1 MQKKLLIDA
10 SHQEETRIVLLDN
23 NKVEEFDF
31 EAINKKQISGNIFL
45 AKVTRVEPSLQAAF
59 LDYGGNR
66 HGFLAFSEIHPD
78 YYQIPIADKKLLL
91 ENTILNDEEKNEHS
105 EIELLG
111 NNFQSVI
118 SEKDENYYSED
129 ISEVQKL
136 FNENETIYK
145 DLDKNLTLWSDKKDD
160 TNITHKEELD
170 NNYHLNLEINDDLT
184 KLKTVQTIDNFNK
197 ENKLAKQK
205 RTRIKNKYKIQE
217 VIKVRQVI
225 LIQVVKDERGNKGAA
240 LTTYISLAGRY
251 CVLMPNTARGGGIS
265 RKITNIGDR
274 KKLKETA
281 NEFSIPDKMGLI
293 IRTAGAKKSKLEIKK
308 DYEYLLRQW
317 EQIRNLTLKSI
328 APSHIYEEGSV
339 IKRTIRDLY
348 SKEITE
354 IMVEGETGFNEA
366 KEYMKMLMPT
376 HTKKIKQYTNK
387 KPIFSFYGVEDYL
400 TGMFNPTVQLISGGY
415 IVIGITEALV
425 AIDVNSGKAT
435 KESSIEE
442 TALRTNL
449 EAADEIA
456 RQLRMR
462 DLAGLIVIDFIDMD
476 ERKNNISV
484 EKKLR
489 DSLKYDRARI
499 QIGKIS
505 AFGLLEMSRQRLRYG
520 MIEATTMLCENCHGT
535 GLTRS
540 NENLSLSILRKL
552 ENLELDKNIKEI
564 NVKVPINVANYI
576 LNQKRKYLE
585 EIEKEINT
593 TIFINSD
600 LSIINPDYIIEMK
613 KISNNNEEDSS
624 LSNVITMD
632 GGKINNLADG
642 LNKSSS
648 MENNSIINNETSKD
662 SNFKKPKRR
671 RRKNTKF
678 RKFDNNTEENHPYD
692 NFEGSKETFINEKK
706 SEDENNKIEE
716 RDTKQLNKEI
726 KNSKRIYS
734 RKKEPISRN
743 KKGIKSNNTS
753 SEINNTNSTHV
764 KETIVEDENLTKIN
778 KDSKEITKPKTKR
791 KRVVK
796 KVNEVLEK
804 TTEKVNKNVTNS
816 GKKKI
821 SSEDKASKS
830 GWWSRKSS

>member
-23 NKVEEFDF
+23 NQVEEFDF

-118 SEKDENYYSED
+118 SEKDENYYSKD

-293 IRTAGAKKSKLEIKK
+293 IRTAGAKKSKPEIKK

-317 EQIRNLTLKSI
+317 EQIRHLTLKSI

-354 IMVEGETGFNEA
+354 IMVEGETGFKEA

-613 KISNNNEEDSS
+613 KISNNNEEDIS
-624 LSNVITMD
+624 LSNVVTMD

-662 SNFKKPKRR
+662 SNLKKPKRR

-678 RKFDNNTEENHPYD
+678 RKFDNNTEENHPYN
-692 NFEGSKETFINEKK
+692 NFEGSKETSINEKK

-743 KKGIKSNNTS
+743 KKSIKSNNTS
-753 SEINNTNSTHV
+753 SEMKNITSTHV
-764 KETIVEDENLTKIN
+764 KETNIKDENLTKII

-804 TTEKVNKNVTNS
+804 TNEKVNKNVTNS
-816 GKKKI
+816 GNKKT
-821 SSEDKASKS
+821 SLEDKTSKS

>member
-118 SEKDENYYSED
+118 SEKDENYYSKD

-197 ENKLAKQK
+197 ENKLSKQK

-293 IRTAGAKKSKLEIKK
+293 IRTAGAKKSKPEIKK

-348 SKEITE
+348 SKEIDE
-354 IMVEGETGFNEA
+354 IMVEGETGFKEA

-678 RKFDNNTEENHPYD
+678 RKFDNNTEENHPYN

-753 SEINNTNSTHV
+753 SEINNINSNHENETN
-764 KETIVEDENLTKIN
+764 VEDENLTKMN

-804 TTEKVNKNVTNS
+804 TNEKVNKNVTNS
-816 GKKKI
+816 GNKKT
-821 SSEDKASKS
+821 SLEDKTSKS

>member
-23 NKVEEFDF
+23 NQVEEFDF
-31 EAINKKQISGNIFL
+31 EAKNKKQISGNIFL

-129 ISEVQKL
+129 ISEAQKL

-217 VIKVRQVI
+217 VIKVRQVL

-489 DSLKYDRARI
+489 ESLKYDRARI

-593 TIFINSD
+593 TIFINYD

-648 MENNSIINNETSKD
+648 MENNSIISNETSKD
-662 SNFKKPKRR
+662 SNLKKPKRR

-678 RKFDNNTEENHPYD
+678 RKFDNNTEENHPYN
-692 NFEGSKETFINEKK
+692 NFEGSKETSINENK

-716 RDTKQLNKEI
+716 RDTKQLNKEN

-734 RKKEPISRN
+734 RRKEPISRN

-753 SEINNTNSTHV
+753 SEIKNINSTHV
-764 KETIVEDENLTKIN
+764 KEKNVEDENLTKIN

>member
-23 NKVEEFDF
+23 NQVEEFDF

-118 SEKDENYYSED
+118 SEKDEIYYSKD

-184 KLKTVQTIDNFNK
+184 KLKTVQTIDNSNK

-293 IRTAGAKKSKLEIKK
+293 IRTAGAKKSKPEIKK

-317 EQIRNLTLKSI
+317 EQIRHLTLKSI

-354 IMVEGETGFNEA
+354 IMVEGETGFKEA
-366 KEYMKMLMPT
+366 KEYMKMLMPN

-387 KPIFSFYGVEDYL
+387 KPIY
-400 TGMFNPTVQLISGGY
+400 
-415 IVIGITEALV
+415 
-425 AIDVNSGKAT
+425 
-435 KESSIEE
+435 
-442 TALRTNL
+442 
-449 EAADEIA
+449 
-456 RQLRMR
+456 
-462 DLAGLIVIDFIDMD
+462 
-476 ERKNNISV
+476 
-484 EKKLR
+484 
-489 DSLKYDRARI
+489 
-499 QIGKIS
+499 
-505 AFGLLEMSRQRLRYG
+505 
-520 MIEATTMLCENCHGT
+520 
-535 GLTRS
+535 
-540 NENLSLSILRKL
+540 
-552 ENLELDKNIKEI
+552 
-564 NVKVPINVANYI
+564 
-576 LNQKRKYLE
+576 
-585 EIEKEINT
+585 
-593 TIFINSD
+593 
-600 LSIINPDYIIEMK
+600 
-613 KISNNNEEDSS
+613 
-624 LSNVITMD
+624 
-632 GGKINNLADG
+632 
-642 LNKSSS
+642 
-648 MENNSIINNETSKD
+648 
-662 SNFKKPKRR
+662 
-671 RRKNTKF
+671 
-678 RKFDNNTEENHPYD
+678 
-692 NFEGSKETFINEKK
+692 
-706 SEDENNKIEE
+706 
-716 RDTKQLNKEI
+716 
-726 KNSKRIYS
+726 
-734 RKKEPISRN
+734 
-743 KKGIKSNNTS
+743 
-753 SEINNTNSTHV
+753 
-764 KETIVEDENLTKIN
+764 
-778 KDSKEITKPKTKR
+778 
-791 KRVVK
+791 
-796 KVNEVLEK
+796 
-804 TTEKVNKNVTNS
+804 
-816 GKKKI
+816 
-821 SSEDKASKS
+821 
-830 GWWSRKSS
+830 